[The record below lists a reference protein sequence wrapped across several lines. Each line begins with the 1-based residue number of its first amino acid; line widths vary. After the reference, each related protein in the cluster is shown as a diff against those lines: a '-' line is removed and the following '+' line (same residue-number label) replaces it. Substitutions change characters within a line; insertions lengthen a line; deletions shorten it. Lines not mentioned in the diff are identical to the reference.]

1 MHLSQI
7 QFCKK
12 SKFKNKQKK
21 KGINLVVTWWQQLS
35 YCFVPCHM
43 EVVHTVS
50 SAQWDFSGTSGATL
64 IVIILCF
71 FFCIYCYCNDV
82 IL

>member
-35 YCFVPCHM
+35 YCLVPCHL
-43 EVVHTVS
+43 EVVHAVS
-50 SAQWDFSGTSGATL
+50 SAQWDFRGTSGATL
-64 IVIILCF
+64 IVIILWGF
-71 FFCIYCYCNDV
+71 LFIAIV
-82 IL
+82 MM